1 MLRPFLC
8 CCYCGGLRFGQSW
21 CCCCTDDLVPDVA
34 ATVVVVVAFANVV
47 FDDNYI
53 VCVADVAVV
62 AGYVVISIVVAVD
75 DAGVLAVAYVDA

>member
-1 MLRPFLC
+1 M
-8 CCYCGGLRFGQSW
+8 
-21 CCCCTDDLVPDVA
+21 
-34 ATVVVVVAFANVV
+34 VVVVAFANVV
-47 FDDNYI
+47 DDDYI

>member
-1 MLRPFLC
+1 M
-8 CCYCGGLRFGQSW
+8 
-21 CCCCTDDLVPDVA
+21 
-34 ATVVVVVAFANVV
+34 VVAFANVV
-47 FDDNYI
+47 FDDDYI